1 MLVRYFAQDDP
12 KQAVAARCLI
22 QDRLTREQPGHVN
35 VVTLAE
41 TCWVLKRPYEAGR
54 DELVQ
59 VVQNLVHNAL
69 KYGRPTGGHIALRT
83 VRQAKGPIE
92 RRRVTL
98 EIEDDGPGIATVHL
112 PRLTERFYRVSPTVS
127 RDRGGTGLGLAIVK
141 NIIARHRGELGIR
154 SEVGKGS
161 TFTITLDELPR

>member
-1 MLVRYFAQDDP
+1 MACGPGAFCDRTACRVRTD
-12 KQAVAARCLI
+12 CS
-22 QDRLTREQPGHVN
+22 
-35 VVTLAE
+35 
-41 TCWVLKRPYEAGR
+41 
-54 DELVQ
+54 
-59 VVQNLVHNAL
+59 
-69 KYGRPTGGHIALRT
+69 
-83 VRQAKGPIE
+83 QAKGPIE
-92 RRRVTL
+92 RRRVIL

-161 TFTITLDELPR
+161 IFTITLDELPG